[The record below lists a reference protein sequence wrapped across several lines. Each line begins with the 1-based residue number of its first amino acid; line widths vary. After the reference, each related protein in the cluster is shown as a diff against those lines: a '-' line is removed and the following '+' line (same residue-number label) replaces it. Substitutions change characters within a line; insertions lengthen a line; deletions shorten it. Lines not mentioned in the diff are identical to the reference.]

1 MKLKIFPRLTQPT
14 FSSSALEPLTGLTRL
29 WAGGRMRSTLAL
41 AQGDSSTILQFR
53 PLVSDNSSFSDSGQ
67 GRRAAA
73 QAGQQEG
80 SLNSEEEVLENIF
93 ESFLFKISSLQDQRE
108 RDSYLSTVEAQDLI
122 EFGMIPE
129 FVGRFPALV
138 PFHSLTEDMLVRLYP
153 TFCGLCTDI
162 TLIGFLRSPRMH
174 WYPST
179 RCCLVW
185 IRWSW
190 NSHRWE

>member
-1 MKLKIFPRLTQPT
+1 
-14 FSSSALEPLTGLTRL
+14 
-29 WAGGRMRSTLAL
+29 MRNTLAL
-41 AQGDSSTILQFR
+41 AQGDSSTILRFR
-53 PLVSDNSSFSDSGQ
+53 PLVSDNLSFSDSGQ

-153 TFCGLCTDI
+153 TFCVLCTRYYSYRI
-162 TLIGFLRSPRMH
+162 LTEPKNALIPQYQMLFGMDKVELKFTQVRASPE
-174 WYPST
+174 SEA
-179 RCCLVW
+179 LLE
-185 IRWSW
+185 IFK
-190 NSHRWE
+190 

>member
-1 MKLKIFPRLTQPT
+1 
-14 FSSSALEPLTGLTRL
+14 
-29 WAGGRMRSTLAL
+29 MRSTLAL
-41 AQGDSSTILQFR
+41 AQGDSSTILRFR
-53 PLVSDNSSFSDSGQ
+53 TLVSDSLSFSDSGQ

-153 TFCGLCTDI
+153 TFCFLCTRYVI
-162 TLIGFLRSPRMH
+162 TLVGFLRSPRMH
-174 WYPST
+174 
-179 RCCLVW
+179 
-185 IRWSW
+185 
-190 NSHRWE
+190 

>member
-1 MKLKIFPRLTQPT
+1 
-14 FSSSALEPLTGLTRL
+14 
-29 WAGGRMRSTLAL
+29 MRSTLAL
-41 AQGDSSTILQFR
+41 AQGDSSTILRFR
-53 PLVSDNSSFSDSGQ
+53 PLMSDNLSFSDSGQ

-153 TFCGLCTDI
+153 TCCVLCIDI

-174 WYPST
+174 
-179 RCCLVW
+179 
-185 IRWSW
+185 
-190 NSHRWE
+190 

>member
-1 MKLKIFPRLTQPT
+1 
-14 FSSSALEPLTGLTRL
+14 
-29 WAGGRMRSTLAL
+29 MRSTLAL
-41 AQGDSSTILQFR
+41 AQGDSSTILRFR
-53 PLVSDNSSFSDSGQ
+53 PLVSDNLSFSDSGQ

-80 SLNSEEEVLENIF
+80 SLNSEEEVLENVF
-93 ESFLFKISSLQDQRE
+93 ESFLLKISPLQDQRE

-153 TFCGLCTDI
+153 TFCVLCTRYYSCRI
-162 TLIGFLRSPRMH
+162 LTEPKNALIPQYQMLFGMDKVELKFTQVGVSPE
-174 WYPST
+174 SEA
-179 RCCLVW
+179 LLEKF
-185 IRWSW
+185 I
-190 NSHRWE
+190 

>member
-1 MKLKIFPRLTQPT
+1 
-14 FSSSALEPLTGLTRL
+14 
-29 WAGGRMRSTLAL
+29 MRSTLAL

-153 TFCGLCTDI
+153 TFCVLCTDMGRAGQKYLPAWHPVSPCHKVPI
-162 TLIGFLRSPRMH
+162 TLMLNA
-174 WYPST
+174 
-179 RCCLVW
+179 CL
-185 IRWSW
+185 
-190 NSHRWE
+190 HH

>member
-1 MKLKIFPRLTQPT
+1 
-14 FSSSALEPLTGLTRL
+14 
-29 WAGGRMRSTLAL
+29 MRSTLAL
-41 AQGDSSTILQFR
+41 AQGGSSTIFGFL
-53 PLVSDNSSFSDSGQ
+53 PLVPDNLSFSDSGQ

-80 SLNSEEEVLENIF
+80 SLNSEEQVLKNIF

-153 TFCGLCTDI
+153 TFCVLCTRYA
-162 TLIGFLRSPRMH
+162 LL
-174 WYPST
+174 
-179 RCCLVW
+179 L
-185 IRWSW
+185 
-190 NSHRWE
+190 